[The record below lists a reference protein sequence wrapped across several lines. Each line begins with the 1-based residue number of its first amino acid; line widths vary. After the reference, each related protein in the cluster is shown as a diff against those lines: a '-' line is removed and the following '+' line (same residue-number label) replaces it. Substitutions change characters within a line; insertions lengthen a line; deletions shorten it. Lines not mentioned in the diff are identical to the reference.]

1 MKNKTVLSVILFIS
15 IFALI
20 AAYFVEYI
28 LDYKPCNLCLIERL
42 PYFFAIVIIFLYL
55 TINRFEKLIFIFLG
69 LIFASGTILSFYH
82 FGIEQG
88 FFKESLVCISN
99 DEINSLDKENLMK
112 ELQKI
117 KPPSPIKADVV
128 PSKIPGIVFGKRH
141 HPLPRDLISLHFLNE
156 LLKKLA
162 TENGYTY
169 LDYYTTMVN
178 EEKGM
183 MQAYTTDGVHCT
195 LKGYQVMEG
204 LVSEVLE
211 RLLQ

>member
-28 LDYKPCNLCLIERL
+28 LGYKPCNLCLIERL

-99 DEINSLDKENLMK
+99 DEINSLIKEDLIK
-112 ELQKI
+112 ELQK
-117 KPPSPIKADVV
+117 KVVSCKDVQFTLLGL
-128 PSKIPGIVFGKRH
+128 SLATINT
-141 HPLPRDLISLHFLNE
+141 LISFMLSVITFKLFLN
-156 LLKKLA
+156 
-162 TENGYTY
+162 Y
-169 LDYYTTMVN
+169 
-178 EEKGM
+178 EKN
-183 MQAYTTDGVHCT
+183 
-195 LKGYQVMEG
+195 
-204 LVSEVLE
+204 
-211 RLLQ
+211 R

>member
-28 LDYKPCNLCLIERL
+28 LGYKPCNLCLIERL

-55 TINRFEKLIFIFLG
+55 TINRFEKFILIFLG

-99 DEINSLDKENLMK
+99 DEINSLIKEDLIK
-112 ELQKI
+112 ELQKKVVSCKDVQFTLFGLSLATINTIISFILSVIII
-117 KPPSPIKADVV
+117 KI
-128 PSKIPGIVFGKRH
+128 
-141 HPLPRDLISLHFLNE
+141 FLN
-156 LLKKLA
+156 
-162 TENGYTY
+162 Y
-169 LDYYTTMVN
+169 
-178 EEKGM
+178 EKN
-183 MQAYTTDGVHCT
+183 
-195 LKGYQVMEG
+195 
-204 LVSEVLE
+204 
-211 RLLQ
+211 R